1 MAESEKKKDNQ
12 TPDLAPTRADAN
24 ELPDESLD
32 KVAGGMVALVPH
44 VSHASLVKSPDD
56 PCCLG

>member
-1 MAESEKKKDNQ
+1 MAESEKKTDNQ
-12 TPDLAPTRADAN
+12 APEPAPTRAAN

-44 VSHASLVKSPDD
+44 VNHASLVKSPDD